1 MKCWAILY
9 LRRTQYLHALFVYI
23 FLALSPGIA
32 VQRSEKQINIGWKVS
47 VRSRASKCP
56 TQLTVDGGSV
66 DLIV

>member
-23 FLALSPGIA
+23 FLAFLRG
-32 VQRSEKQINIGWKVS
+32 
-47 VRSRASKCP
+47 SRFKGQNNTLILDGRCSSKCP
-56 TQLTVDGGSV
+56 TQLTVDRGSV

>member
-23 FLALSPGIA
+23 FLAFLRG
-32 VQRSEKQINIGWKVS
+32 
-47 VRSRASKCP
+47 SRFKGQNNLSKCP
-56 TQLTVDGGSV
+56 TQLTVDRGSV